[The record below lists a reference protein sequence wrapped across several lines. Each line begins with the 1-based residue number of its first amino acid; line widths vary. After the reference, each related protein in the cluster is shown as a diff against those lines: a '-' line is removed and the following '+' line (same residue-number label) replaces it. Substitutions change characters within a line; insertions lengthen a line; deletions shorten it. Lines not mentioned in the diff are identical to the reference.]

1 MALSAWLRSI
11 ALHFLDTE
19 RQAQRHT
26 LMTILGEAYL
36 DALKDVRHFR
46 QHAERM
52 YYPHFRQRLQQIVA
66 EEQGH
71 SEWLAKQLRVLGG
84 EVPRP
89 GPPAKLGKNSWE
101 NLRLELEEE
110 RKDYTE
116 LLPGLL
122 TAEHFDPAI
131 AEGLRRLRQDER
143 KHREELLELMLKSDP
158 NVPPHVTTQR
168 PDLEKQKRVWLE
180 QQKLEWLDQRRVAWE
195 ADGRPT
201 PWIEWLTQQ
210 EYAWAVNELPNRE
223 LAWIL
228 RLAEQE
234 GP

>member
-1 MALSAWLRSI
+1 
-11 ALHFLDTE
+11 
-19 RQAQRHT
+19 
-26 LMTILGEAYL
+26 
-36 DALKDVRHFR
+36 
-46 QHAERM
+46 
-52 YYPHFRQRLQQIVA
+52 
-66 EEQGH
+66 
-71 SEWLAKQLRVLGG
+71 VLGG

-89 GPPAKLGKNSWE
+89 GPPAKLGNNSWE

-122 TAEHFDPAI
+122 TAEHLDPAI

-143 KHREELLELMLKSDP
+143 KHRKELLELMLKSDP

-180 QQKLEWLDQRRVAWE
+180 QQKLAWLDQRRVAWE

-234 GP
+234 AP